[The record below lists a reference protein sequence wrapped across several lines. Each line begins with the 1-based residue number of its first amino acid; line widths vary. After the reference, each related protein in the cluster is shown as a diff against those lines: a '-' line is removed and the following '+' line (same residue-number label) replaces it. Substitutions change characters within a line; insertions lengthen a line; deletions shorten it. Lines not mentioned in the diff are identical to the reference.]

1 MNVMKKIVLTGTAT
15 AALTGAMVAP
25 AAASQTASV
34 PETAQ
39 SASISLNQVTTQ
51 SSSGPQSSSDQ
62 VAQELLG
69 MMNDARAQQGL
80 QPLANVGAL
89 NGIASGWSEQM
100 ASSGAASHNPSFIQ
114 QTTASGSTGMAENIA
129 YDVQSRDSARATAQ
143 YFFDFWMNS
152 PGHASNI
159 MSPEF
164 NGAGFG
170 LATAADGRVFAT
182 QNFGTY

>member
-1 MNVMKKIVLTGTAT
+1 MNVMKKILLTGTAT
-15 AALTGAMVAP
+15 AAMTGAMVAP
-25 AAASQTASV
+25 AAASQTATV

-39 SASISLNQVTTQ
+39 SASVSLQQVTTQ
-51 SSSGPQSSSDQ
+51 STSGSQSSSEQ

-69 MMNDARAQQGL
+69 MMNSARAQQGL
-80 QPLANVGAL
+80 EPLANVGAL
-89 NGIASGWSEQM
+89 NDIASGWSGQM
-100 ASSGAASHNPSFIQ
+100 AASGAASHNPSFIQ

-129 YDVQSRDSARATAQ
+129 YDVQSRDSAHATAQ

-152 PGHASNI
+152 PSHAANI
-159 MSPEF
+159 MNPEF

-170 LATAADGRVFAT
+170 LATAQDGRVFAT